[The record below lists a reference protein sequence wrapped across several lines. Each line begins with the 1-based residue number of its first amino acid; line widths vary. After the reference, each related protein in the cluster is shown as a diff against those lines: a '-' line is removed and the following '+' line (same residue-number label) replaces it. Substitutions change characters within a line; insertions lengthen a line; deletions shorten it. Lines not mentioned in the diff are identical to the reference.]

1 MLGTVWTGG
10 DVSLRY
16 ERAKLSAQRQVNGDN
31 PKSTITHSDLSESR
45 RQYEEKAVNV
55 VLTCTLPNVPAG
67 KATQQAAESRAQVLH
82 DSPSAGGWSILA
94 DEEEEER
101 LAAKVDANPR
111 RSPRKTAKSSSSTP
125 SQVGSLKGLKE
136 RVSGSFQAR
145 RGTGVLGMESS
156 R

>member
-16 ERAKLSAQRQVNGDN
+16 ERAKLTAQRRLNGDGS
-31 PKSTITHSDLSESR
+31 KSTITHSEPSESH
-45 RQYEEKAVNV
+45 RQHDDEDINAEV
-55 VLTCTLPNVPAG
+55 TCILPDVPAG

-82 DSPSAGGWSILA
+82 DSPSAGGWSVLA
-94 DEEEEER
+94 DEVEEER
-101 LAAKVDANPR
+101 LAAQVDANLR
-111 RSPRKTAKSSSSTP
+111 RSPRKTAKSSSSAP
-125 SQVGSLKGLKE
+125 SQAGSLKGLKE
-136 RVSGSFQAR
+136 RVSGSFQGR